1 MKVLLL
7 NQIPEVNNKYTFSL
21 ADAISKQGVDI
32 VVCGIEDDNVS
43 EYHTPYL
50 NYFYSYSKEKGLLN
64 KVKSY
69 NKSWSRVFDYCI
81 ENNIDIV
88 HVQWYIFSPLDYHYH
103 HKLRKQGIKVVSTIH
118 DLLPFNRKF
127 YDFFFHKKIYSH
139 ANHVITQAKM
149 NTDTLIA
156 DFKVPAENIS
166 YIPHG
171 HYMEYAEKATKE
183 ESRSYLDIPMN
194 KKVILFF
201 GQIKKVKGVDVLIRS
216 LSYVIEKH
224 PDIICVI
231 AGKVWKDDFRIY
243 DELINELKLKD
254 YIKKEIRF
262 IEDREI
268 KYFFNSAD
276 IVALPYL
283 QIYQSGVV
291 LLSYAYEKP
300 VVATTEGEFLNVIKD
315 KETGLLVKADDHKA
329 YGEALNWYLDNPEK
343 IQEFGKSGHDDL
355 MVRLSWDTI
364 SKDICRIYS
373 LINKRGNINE

>member
-50 NYFYSYSKEKGLLN
+50 NYFYSYSKENGLLN

-69 NKSWSRVFDYCI
+69 NKSWKRVFNYCVD
-81 ENNIDIV
+81 NKIDIV
-88 HVQWYIFSPLDYHYH
+88 HVQWYIFSPLDYYYH
-103 HKLRKQGIKVVSTIH
+103 NKLRKHGIKVITTIH
-118 DLLPFNRKF
+118 DLLPFNKKF
-127 YDFFFHKKIYSH
+127 YDFYFHKKIYSH
-139 ANHVITQAKM
+139 ADHVITQAKM
-149 NTDTLIA
+149 NIDTLA
-156 DFKVPAENIS
+156 KDFGVQTEKIS

-171 HYMEYAEKATKE
+171 HYMEYAEKATRE
-183 ESRSYLDIPMN
+183 ESRRYLNIPPE

-201 GQIKKVKGVDVLIRS
+201 GQIKKVKGVDVLIKA
-216 LSYVIEKH
+216 LPDVIKKH
-224 PDIICVI
+224 PDVICVI
-231 AGKVWKDDFRIY
+231 AGKVWKDDFQIY
-243 DELINELKLKD
+243 DDLIDSLKLKD

-262 IEDREI
+262 IDDNEI

-315 KETGLLVKADDHKA
+315 KETGLLVKAGDYKA
-329 YGEALNWYLDNPEK
+329 YSEALNWYLDNPEK
-343 IQEFGKSGHDDL
+343 IQEFGKAGHDDL
-355 MVRLSWDTI
+355 MVRLSWD
-364 SKDICRIYS
+364 
-373 LINKRGNINE
+373 NIAGEIVKNVY